1 MPEILDFE
9 CENGW
14 IVFLMKS
21 NHMSNP
27 TIIIA
32 SHLILSLLLERF

>member
-14 IVFLMKS
+14 IVFFNEVQS
-21 NHMSNP
+21 YVQSYYNHCITFDP
-27 TIIIA
+27 FPFT
-32 SHLILSLLLERF
+32 